1 MRVSHGREI
10 TMPRPSTS
18 SQVWRN
24 GLIFG
29 VIIAVISLA
38 NTFLSWSLGAYN
50 MNYDATT
57 GVPTTGAGPS
67 TTLLGCGVFLVN
79 LALIFVAGMLTARAT
94 GSVGAA
100 SLTGLVAGLLGAV
113 VGGVVSAILV
123 VTVIAPQIQIPSDSG
138 ISQSQIQ
145 GIFIAAAI
153 GGAILGLLIDAGV
166 GAGVAALGGLVGRG
180 SYEKAN
186 PPQPYQQSFYPG
198 APAGAAPYPGQPYP
212 GQPYPAQPYPGQPY
226 PGQPTPQYPAPPP
239 MVMPLDPSMKPP
251 MAPPQEPP
259 QQG

>member
-1 MRVSHGREI
+1 
-10 TMPRPSTS
+10 MPRPSTS

-29 VIIAVISLA
+29 VIIAVIGLA

-50 MNYDATT
+50 ITT
-57 GVPTTGAGPS
+57 NPVTGAPTTGAGPGTS
-67 TTLLGCGVFLVN
+67 LIGCGIFLVN

-113 VGGVVSAILV
+113 ISGVVGAILII
-123 VTVIAPQIQIPSDSG
+123 TVIAPQIHIPSDSG
-138 ISQSQIQ
+138 ISQSQTQ

-153 GGAILGLLIDAGV
+153 GGAVLALLIDGGV
-166 GAGVAALGGLVGRG
+166 GAGVAALGGLVGRS
-180 SYEKAN
+180 SYDKAN

-198 APAGAAPYPGQPYP
+198 APAGAPPYPGQPYP
-212 GQPYPAQPYPGQPY
+212 GQPYPGQPY
-226 PGQPTPQYPAPPP
+226 PQYPAPPP
-239 MVMPLDPSMKPP
+239 MAMPPDPSMTPP